1 MTEEHVCRTTQKR
14 TIGYIVKAWPRLS
27 ETFILNEIIAVERRG
42 VPLRIFSVKDPDP
55 GVAHAKVGGVRAQAT
70 YFSLLGH
77 WRSALL
83 ANFRVLSRRPGRYG
97 RTFWEATVRAVR
109 SRRFAAIRRFFQA
122 AYLADIL
129 LRQPVAHLHAHFA
142 NTPTLVAMFAH
153 QLTGIPYTFTAHAK
167 DIYLSRPDL
176 LRPKVERAQAV
187 VTCTEHNRQY
197 LLTHVSPARDAKVHC
212 IYHGLDLSQ
221 FKFHPTRGPDLR
233 PPLVLS
239 VARLVEKKGLNDLIV
254 ASDILRRRGRRFR
267 VEIIGDGPT
276 RESLEAQVREL
287 GLKFHVRLLGAQPHE
302 KVCLAYQRAFAFA
315 LPCVVAAN
323 GDRDG
328 IPNVLLEAMAS
339 GTPVV
344 STTVSGIPE
353 LVESEHDG
361 LLVPPSNPRALAD
374 ALDRL
379 LSDPGLGERLAR
391 AARAKIEESFSMD
404 RGAARLVALFER
416 ARTNAS
422 SESGFEIVPRL
433 ERYAPRPTRHE
444 NGVSVD

>member
-1 MTEEHVCRTTQKR
+1 
-14 TIGYIVKAWPRLS
+14 
-27 ETFILNEIIAVERRG
+27 
-42 VPLRIFSVKDPDP
+42 
-55 GVAHAKVGGVRAQAT
+55 
-70 YFSLLGH
+70 
-77 WRSALL
+77 
-83 ANFRVLSRRPGRYG
+83 
-97 RTFWEATVRAVR
+97 
-109 SRRFAAIRRFFQA
+109 
-122 AYLADIL
+122 
-129 LRQPVAHLHAHFA
+129 
-142 NTPTLVAMFAH
+142 
-153 QLTGIPYTFTAHAK
+153 
-167 DIYLSRPDL
+167 
-176 LRPKVERAQAV
+176 
-187 VTCTEHNRQY
+187 
-197 LLTHVSPARDAKVHC
+197 
-212 IYHGLDLSQ
+212 
-221 FKFHPTRGPDLR
+221 
-233 PPLVLS
+233 
-239 VARLVEKKGLNDLIV
+239 LIV

-276 RESLEAQVREL
+276 RESLEAQVSEL
-287 GLKFHVRLLGAQPHE
+287 GLKFHVRLLSAQPHE
-302 KVCLAYQRAFAFA
+302 KVCLAYQRALAFA

-328 IPNVLLEAMAS
+328 IPNVLIEAMAS